1 MLYDCWKMCVM
12 MGAISSAVSLR
23 TLAGSSSGP
32 VALFWLRFFNCLIMP
47 FVPISRGGM
56 LEYNEGSIT
65 GMGYLSLV
73 NTEVNW
79 LLRAFALSRSFVIGL
94 SFTLRV
100 GMPMFSRLFALMND
114 QDRFGF
120 VFRQSP
126 IWLFRCVDGMA
137 VRMVPWKPNNSWR
150 TMRQR
155 GSSKNN
161 TNRHVYLLPSRT
173 VGLSGRYRGSR
184 AHTVALADMSCEHEP
199 NTGKATPM

>member
-12 MGAISSAVSLR
+12 MGAICSAVSLR

-47 FVPISRGGM
+47 FVPMSRGGM

-79 LLRAFALSRSFVIGL
+79 LLRAFALSRSSVIGL

-114 QDRFGF
+114 QNRLGF
-120 VFRQSP
+120 VFRLSP
-126 IWLFRCVDGMA
+126 IWLF
-137 VRMVPWKPNNSWR
+137 
-150 TMRQR
+150 T
-155 GSSKNN
+155 
-161 TNRHVYLLPSRT
+161 
-173 VGLSGRYRGSR
+173 
-184 AHTVALADMSCEHEP
+184 
-199 NTGKATPM
+199 

>member
-12 MGAISSAVSLR
+12 MGAICSAVSLR

-73 NTEVNW
+73 NTEVTW

-114 QDRFGF
+114 QNRFRFDCHQFGCLHMIC
-120 VFRQSP
+120 R
-126 IWLFRCVDGMA
+126 
-137 VRMVPWKPNNSWR
+137 K
-150 TMRQR
+150 
-155 GSSKNN
+155 
-161 TNRHVYLLPSRT
+161 LPM
-173 VGLSGRYRGSR
+173 L
-184 AHTVALADMSCEHEP
+184 
-199 NTGKATPM
+199 

>member
-12 MGAISSAVSLR
+12 MGAICSAVSLR
-23 TLAGSSSGP
+23 TLAGGSSGP

-100 GMPMFSRLFALMND
+100 GMPMFSRLFALMNE
-114 QDRFGF
+114 QNRFGF
-120 VFRQSP
+120 VFRLSP
-126 IWLFRCVDGMA
+126 IWLF
-137 VRMVPWKPNNSWR
+137 
-150 TMRQR
+150 T
-155 GSSKNN
+155 
-161 TNRHVYLLPSRT
+161 
-173 VGLSGRYRGSR
+173 
-184 AHTVALADMSCEHEP
+184 
-199 NTGKATPM
+199 

>member
-12 MGAISSAVSLR
+12 MGAICSAVSLR

-47 FVPISRGGM
+47 FVPMSRGGM

-79 LLRAFALSRSFVIGL
+79 LLRAFALSRSSVIGL

-114 QDRFGF
+114 QNRFGF
-120 VFRQSP
+120 VFRLSP
-126 IWLFRCVDGMA
+126 IWLFA
-137 VRMVPWKPNNSWR
+137 
-150 TMRQR
+150 
-155 GSSKNN
+155 
-161 TNRHVYLLPSRT
+161 
-173 VGLSGRYRGSR
+173 
-184 AHTVALADMSCEHEP
+184 
-199 NTGKATPM
+199 

>member
-1 MLYDCWKMCVM
+1 MM
-12 MGAISSAVSLR
+12 MGAICSAVSLR

-32 VALFWLRFFNCLIMP
+32 VALFWLIFFNCLIMP

-114 QDRFGF
+114 QNHFGF
-120 VFRQSP
+120 VFRLSP
-126 IWLFRCVDGMA
+126 IWLF
-137 VRMVPWKPNNSWR
+137 
-150 TMRQR
+150 T
-155 GSSKNN
+155 
-161 TNRHVYLLPSRT
+161 
-173 VGLSGRYRGSR
+173 
-184 AHTVALADMSCEHEP
+184 
-199 NTGKATPM
+199 

>member
-12 MGAISSAVSLR
+12 MGAICSAVSLR

-47 FVPISRGGM
+47 FVPMSRGGM

-73 NTEVNW
+73 NREVNW
-79 LLRAFALSRSFVIGL
+79 LLRAFALSRSSVIGL

-114 QDRFGF
+114 QNRFGF
-120 VFRQSP
+120 VFRLSP
-126 IWLFRCVDGMA
+126 IWLF
-137 VRMVPWKPNNSWR
+137 
-150 TMRQR
+150 T
-155 GSSKNN
+155 
-161 TNRHVYLLPSRT
+161 
-173 VGLSGRYRGSR
+173 
-184 AHTVALADMSCEHEP
+184 
-199 NTGKATPM
+199 

>member
-12 MGAISSAVSLR
+12 MGAICSAVSLR

-47 FVPISRGGM
+47 FVPMSRGGM

-79 LLRAFALSRSFVIGL
+79 LLRAFALSRSSVIGL

-114 QDRFGF
+114 QNRFGF
-120 VFRQSP
+120 VFRLSP
-126 IWLFRCVDGMA
+126 IWLF
-137 VRMVPWKPNNSWR
+137 
-150 TMRQR
+150 T
-155 GSSKNN
+155 
-161 TNRHVYLLPSRT
+161 
-173 VGLSGRYRGSR
+173 
-184 AHTVALADMSCEHEP
+184 
-199 NTGKATPM
+199 

>member
-12 MGAISSAVSLR
+12 MGAICSAVSLR

-47 FVPISRGGM
+47 FVPMSRGGM

-79 LLRAFALSRSFVIGL
+79 LLRAFALSRSSVIGL

-100 GMPMFSRLFALMND
+100 GMPMFSCLFALMND
-114 QDRFGF
+114 QNRFGF
-120 VFRQSP
+120 VFRLSP
-126 IWLFRCVDGMA
+126 IWLF
-137 VRMVPWKPNNSWR
+137 
-150 TMRQR
+150 T
-155 GSSKNN
+155 
-161 TNRHVYLLPSRT
+161 
-173 VGLSGRYRGSR
+173 
-184 AHTVALADMSCEHEP
+184 
-199 NTGKATPM
+199 

>member
-12 MGAISSAVSLR
+12 MGAICSAVSLR

-114 QDRFGF
+114 QNRFGF
-120 VFRQSP
+120 VFKLSP
-126 IWLFRCVDGMA
+126 IWLF
-137 VRMVPWKPNNSWR
+137 
-150 TMRQR
+150 T
-155 GSSKNN
+155 
-161 TNRHVYLLPSRT
+161 
-173 VGLSGRYRGSR
+173 
-184 AHTVALADMSCEHEP
+184 
-199 NTGKATPM
+199 

>member
-12 MGAISSAVSLR
+12 MGAICSAVSLR
-23 TLAGSSSGP
+23 TLAGCSSGP

-47 FVPISRGGM
+47 SVPMSRGGR

-79 LLRAFALSRSFVIGL
+79 LLRAHALSRSSVIGL

-114 QDRFGF
+114 QNRFGF
-120 VFRQSP
+120 VFRLSP
-126 IWLFRCVDGMA
+126 IWLF
-137 VRMVPWKPNNSWR
+137 
-150 TMRQR
+150 T
-155 GSSKNN
+155 
-161 TNRHVYLLPSRT
+161 
-173 VGLSGRYRGSR
+173 
-184 AHTVALADMSCEHEP
+184 
-199 NTGKATPM
+199 